1 MQIDI
6 QKIAEQLVQELQLLS
21 DVSKV
26 RAEGVIMLYQK
37 IVAAAAEANKSEQKS
52 EPAKLDEVIPSNK
65 SSSNNKKKQG
75 K

>member
-6 QKIAEQLVQELQLLS
+6 QKIAEQLVQELTVLS

-37 IVAAAAEANKSEQKS
+37 IAAAAVEANNAQQK
-52 EPAKLDEVIPSNK
+52 EELAKVDLVIPPSK
-65 SSSNNKKKQG
+65 SSKKKA
-75 K
+75 KSN

>member
-37 IVAAAAEANKSEQKS
+37 IAAAAAEANKSEQKS
-52 EPAKLDEVIPSNK
+52 ELAKLDEIIPPSK
-65 SSSNNKKKQG
+65 SSSKKKQS

>member
-52 EPAKLDEVIPSNK
+52 EPAKLDEVIPSSK
-65 SSSNNKKKQG
+65 SSSNNKKKQS